1 MPEIDVSK
9 DDFNEAKQSF
19 DIDRSDSN
27 SSIRYKYWI
36 SRCLFINRIFF
47 RSSSGNSQLNHAVVD
62 LSRSSLPKIDRGMK
76 QDAVIKYSG
85 VTGDKLDVLD
95 NMEDV
100 LKTQSDIANKS
111 LAREK
116 EKLDLENK

>member
-1 MPEIDVSK
+1 MV
-9 DDFNEAKQSF
+9 
-19 DIDRSDSN
+19 
-27 SSIRYKYWI
+27 
-36 SRCLFINRIFF
+36 
-47 RSSSGNSQLNHAVVD
+47 
-62 LSRSSLPKIDRGMK
+62 DRGTK
-76 QDAVIKYSG
+76 KDAVIKYSG
-85 VTGDKLDVLD
+85 VTGDQLDDLD

>member
-1 MPEIDVSK
+1 
-9 DDFNEAKQSF
+9 
-19 DIDRSDSN
+19 
-27 SSIRYKYWI
+27 
-36 SRCLFINRIFF
+36 
-47 RSSSGNSQLNHAVVD
+47 
-62 LSRSSLPKIDRGMK
+62 MK

-100 LKTQSDIANKS
+100 LKTQIDIANKS

-116 EKLDLENK
+116 EKLDMENK